1 MFATKLEAYRKQLK
15 DEGRE
20 EGLEEGLE
28 RGRERGL
35 EAGREQ
41 TRRETAARLLR
52 RGDSLEDVA
61 EITGLSVD
69 TVRQIRDAKQ

>member
-20 EGLEEGLE
+20 EGLEQ
-28 RGRERGL
+28 GREK
-35 EAGREQ
+35 

-52 RGDSLEDVA
+52 RGDSLEEVA